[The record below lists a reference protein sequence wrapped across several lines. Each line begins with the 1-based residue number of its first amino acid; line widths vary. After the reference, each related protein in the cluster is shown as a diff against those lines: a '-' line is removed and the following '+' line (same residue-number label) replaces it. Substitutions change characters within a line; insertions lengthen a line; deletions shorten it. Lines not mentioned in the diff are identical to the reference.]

1 MWGKTDMDV
10 RLVASDLDGTII
22 RADGTIS
29 ARTIEA
35 FRHARESG
43 MHIVFVTGRPM
54 RWLDPVRR
62 AFGHLGTVICSNGA
76 VLYDLESES
85 LVSAATIEPAALLE
99 VREIILRAEPTATFA
114 AETTRGLHLGTGF
127 AEPGDTGRLG
137 EIRALDL
144 GSADL
149 HEAGV
154 VKFLAKS
161 RTRDSDAFMAAV
173 AGSLAELVSVTH
185 SAFDV
190 SLLEMA
196 HVDVNKS
203 VALGAYAAA
212 LGIGAGQVV
221 AFGDM
226 PNDLQ
231 MLSWAGHGYA
241 MASGHPSARLAAAHL
256 APGVEDDGV
265 ARILE
270 DILAGRTPETR

>member
-1 MWGKTDMDV
+1 MDV

-35 FRHARESG
+35 FKHARESG
-43 MHIVFVTGRPM
+43 MHIVFVTGRPV
-54 RWLDPVRR
+54 RWLEPIRK
-62 AFGHLGTVICSNGA
+62 AFGHLGAVICSNGA
-76 VLYDLESES
+76 VLYDLETER
-85 LVSAATIEPAALLE
+85 LLSAETIEPELLIE
-99 VREIILRAEPTATFA
+99 AKRIILHAEPSATFA
-114 AETTRGLHLGTGF
+114 AETTRGLHLEPGF
-127 AEPGDTGRLG
+127 ADSAQASRL
-137 EIRALDL
+137 EAFNTLDL
-144 GSADL
+144 RAQVLRD
-149 HEAGV
+149 EGV

-161 RTRDSDAFMAAV
+161 RTRNADDFMAAV
-173 AGSLAELVSVTH
+173 AADLGHLVSVTH

-203 VALGAYAAA
+203 VALAAYAAN
-212 LGIGAGQVV
+212 LGIDPHQVV

-231 MLSWAGHGYA
+231 MLAWAGHGYA
-241 MASGHPSARLAAAHL
+241 MASGHRSALDAAAYR

-270 DILAGRTPETR
+270 DILARNGQVPEPR

>member
-1 MWGKTDMDV
+1 MWGQTDMDV

-35 FRHARESG
+35 FGRARDSG

-54 RWLDPVRR
+54 RWLEPVRR

-76 VLYDLESES
+76 VLYDLEADF
-85 LVSAATIEPAALLE
+85 LISAATIEPASLIE
-99 VREIILRAEPTATFA
+99 VRDIILLAEPTATFA
-114 AETTRGLHLGTGF
+114 AETTRGLHLGAGF
-127 AEPGDTGRLG
+127 AEAGDTGRLG
-137 EIRALDL
+137 EHRVLDL
-144 GSADL
+144 ASADL
-149 HEAGV
+149 HRAGV

-161 RTRDSDAFMAAV
+161 RTRDPDAFMAAV
-173 AGSLAELVSVTH
+173 AGHLGHLVSVTH
-185 SAFDV
+185 SAVDV

-196 HVDVNKS
+196 HVNVDKS
-203 VALGAYAAA
+203 VALEAYAAQ
-212 LGIGAGQVV
+212 LGIGASQVL

-226 PNDLQ
+226 PNDSR
-231 MLSWAGHGYA
+231 MLSWAGYGYA
-241 MASGHPSARLAAAHL
+241 MASGHPAARLAAAHS

-270 DILAGRTPETR
+270 GILAGYTPETR